1 MLKEL
6 REEVLKVK
14 RMFIS
19 NTHKMTRE
27 ECVTFL
33 QTYKPIYTPT
43 VDLPAETK
51 KKPVKAIRQGD
62 GEDYDF

>member
-1 MLKEL
+1 MNTLKEL

-19 NTHKMTRE
+19 NTHKMSRE
-27 ECVTFL
+27 ECITFL

-43 VDLPAETK
+43 VELPPAKPK
-51 KKPVKAIRQGD
+51 KATRPKSD
-62 GEDYDF
+62 EDYDF